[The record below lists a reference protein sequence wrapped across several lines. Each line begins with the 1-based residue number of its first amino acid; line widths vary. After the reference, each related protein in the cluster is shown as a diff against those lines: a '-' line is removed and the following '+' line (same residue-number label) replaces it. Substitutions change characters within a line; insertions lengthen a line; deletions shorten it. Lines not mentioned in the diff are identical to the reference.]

1 LLECRRRALFA
12 GFTEKRLA
20 KFMPFELMV
29 LAMLRIG
36 STCRLGWS
44 FSGNPAWVAEMLG
57 LPTQPTALPK
67 VKPLSSA
74 IFGILLFAI
83 LIGKYVNGRPE

>member
-1 LLECRRRALFA
+1 MLEWRRWAFFA

-20 KFMPFELMV
+20 KFMPSALMV

-57 LPTQPTALPK
+57 LPTQPTALSADFDVPLA
-67 VKPLSSA
+67 VKYSIINCYAMFQAFVLQA
-74 IFGILLFAI
+74 
-83 LIGKYVNGRPE
+83 K